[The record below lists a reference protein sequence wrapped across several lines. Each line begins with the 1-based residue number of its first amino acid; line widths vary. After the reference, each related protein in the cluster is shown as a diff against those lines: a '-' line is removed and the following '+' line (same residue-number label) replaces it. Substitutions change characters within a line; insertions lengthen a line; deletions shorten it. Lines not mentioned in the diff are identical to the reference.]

1 MTISVEVRGACP
13 HDCPDTCAW
22 IATVTDGVVTKVR
35 GDREH
40 PITAG
45 HLCVKTQKYE
55 ERVYHPDRILTP
67 LIRTGPKGTHA
78 FREATWPEALAA
90 ARAGL
95 ERVIDGRGPSA
106 ILPYSYMGTQGV
118 LQGSSMDRRFAHAL
132 GTADLGRT
140 ICLAAGAWAWA
151 LTYPG
156 GWPATDIEDVPNAE
170 LVVAWG
176 ANMVSTHLHLW
187 PFLLEARKRGAT
199 IVCVDPVRTKTAR
212 ASDVHLQVRPG
223 SDGALALGMMHV
235 IFAEGLEDAEFLAS
249 RTIGADDLRAR
260 AAQWPLERASLATGL
275 APDAIATFARRFA
288 AARPAFI
295 KLGPGAQR
303 HADSGQAFRAVL
315 ALPAVTGA
323 WRHPGGG
330 AHVHSATT
338 FADASA
344 AMERPDLRT
353 APARKVNMVQLGRA
367 LAGTVD
373 EHGPVDA
380 LLVYNSNPV
389 VIAPDSSAVRAGLAR
404 DDLFTVVADH
414 VPTETVAYADVVLP
428 ATTQLEHLDVLWSW
442 GHRYLTMNWPAIAP
456 VGQARPNTEIFR
468 LLAAELG
475 LEHPALADDDDT
487 LLATYLGAFDDATV
501 ATLTEQGWARVSPRV
516 DPDAKVLLRSDA
528 MTQLGLDPVPDAR
541 DGGDEDGFIVVTP
554 KSHHFLNSS
563 FVDHDR
569 LRHMAGGPVALVA
582 PGDAARLA
590 LADGALVRVESEHG
604 TITAVASVSD
614 DVLPGTVVVP
624 SNWWHRDFPGGL
636 GTNALT
642 GQDLTD
648 LGTAPRFTVRARLTA
663 VAP

>member
-1 MTISVEVRGACP
+1 MTTLDVRGACP

-35 GDREH
+35 GDRDH

-45 HLCVKTQKYE
+45 HLCIKTQKYE

-67 LIRTGPKGTHA
+67 LVRTGPKGTLA
-78 FREATWPEALAA
+78 FRETTWPEALATV
-90 ARAGL
+90 RAGL
-95 ERVIDGRGPSA
+95 QRVIDARGASA
-106 ILPYSYMGTQGV
+106 ILPFSYLGTQGV

-140 ICLAAGAWAWA
+140 ICLAAGAWAWS
-151 LTYPG
+151 LTYPSS
-156 GWPATDIEDVPNAE
+156 WPATDIEDVPHAE

-212 ASDVHLQVRPG
+212 ASDIHLQLRPG
-223 SDGALALGMMHV
+223 SDGALALGMLHV
-235 IFAEGLEDAEFLAS
+235 IFAEGLDDAEFLES
-249 RTIGADDLRAR
+249 RTEGADDLRAR
-260 AAQWPLERASLATGL
+260 AAEWPVERAAAATGL
-275 APDAIATFARRFA
+275 APDAIADFARRFA
-288 AARPAFI
+288 AAQPAFI

-303 HADSGQAFRAVL
+303 HARSGQAFRAVL

-323 WRHPGGG
+323 WRHLGGG
-330 AHVHSATT
+330 AHVHSAGA
-338 FADASA
+338 FADAGA
-344 AMERPDLRT
+344 AMERPELRT
-353 APARKVNMVQLGRA
+353 GAARPVNMVQLGRA

-373 EHGPVDA
+373 EHGPIDA
-380 LLVYNSNPV
+380 LVVYNSNPA
-389 VIAPDSSAVRAGLAR
+389 VICPDSAAVRAGLAR

-456 VGQARPNTEIFR
+456 VGQAKSNTELFR
-468 LLAAELG
+468 LLAAEMG
-475 LEHPALADDDDT
+475 LDHPALQDDDET
-487 LLATYLGAFDDATV
+487 LVATYLAAFDDATR
-501 ATLTEQGWARVSPRV
+501 AALTERGWAKVTPRV
-516 DPDAKVLLRSDA
+516 DPDSKVWLRNNV
-528 MTQLGLDPVPDAR
+528 MTQFGLDPVPDADDADADDR
-541 DGGDEDGFIVVTP
+541 FIVVTP

-569 LRHMAGGPVALVA
+569 LRRMAVPASAQLSPV
-582 PGDAARLA
+582 DATRLA
-590 LADGALVRVESEHG
+590 VADGALVQIQSEHG
-604 TITAVASVSD
+604 TIATTVLVSD
-614 DVLPGTVVVP
+614 DILPGTVVIP
-624 SNWWHRDFPGGL
+624 SNWWHHDFPGGL
-636 GTNALT
+636 GPNALT

-648 LGTAPRFTVRARLTA
+648 LGTAPQFTVRAHIRP
-663 VAP
+663 VAS